1 MIFRFEE
8 PWVLLLLGLLP
19 LLGWWSWSRRRQSRA
34 SMTYSGVARAF
45 EANEGDERWLDLAPV
60 ALRLL
65 SLALLV
71 VALARPQTGV
81 TSETATAEGIDIV
94 LAQDVSTSMLAEDLP
109 PNRLEASKAVA
120 VDFIAGRPDDRI
132 GLVMFAGKAFTQAP
146 LTLDHS
152 VVSSLVAGLEAGVV
166 EDGTAVGM
174 GLATAIKRLHGS
186 EASSKV
192 VVLLT
197 DGRNNRGEID
207 PLTAAQM
214 ARALG
219 IRVYTIGAG
228 SDSPGAI
235 PDVFGR
241 LRRTAPEADM
251 DEESLRAIAE
261 ATGGRYYRATDQASL
276 AAVYDEI
283 DRLETTEML
292 VENFTQ
298 YGERFQGFLLAGL
311 ACLLFE
317 VALRRT
323 WLRTLP

>member
-1 MIFRFEE
+1 VIFRFEE
-8 PWVLLLLGLLP
+8 PWLLALLALLP
-19 LLGWWSWSRRRQSRA
+19 LLGWWSWSRRRRSRA
-34 SMTYSGVARAF
+34 SLTYPGVDRAF
-45 EANEGDERWLDLAPV
+45 DASGGEEKWLDLTPAI
-60 ALRLL
+60 LRLL
-65 SLALLV
+65 SLACFV
-71 VALARPQTGV
+71 VAFARPQTGV
-81 TSETATAEGIDIV
+81 TSETTTAEGIDIV

-109 PNRLEASKAVA
+109 PNRLEAAKAVA
-120 VDFIAGRPDDRI
+120 TDFVAGRHNDRI

-152 VVSSLVAGLEAGVV
+152 VVSSLIASLEAGLV

-186 EASSKV
+186 EAASKV

-214 ARALG
+214 AQALG

-228 SDSPGAI
+228 SEGSAPALDL
-235 PDVFGR
+235 FG
-241 LRRTAPEADM
+241 LRQRTGGEAEM
-251 DEESLRAIAE
+251 DEESLRAIAD
-261 ATGGRYYRATDQASL
+261 ATGGRYYRATDRASL

-298 YGERFQGFLLAGL
+298 YGERFQGFVLAGL
-311 ACLLFE
+311 ACLLLE
-317 VALRRT
+317 IALRRT

>member
-8 PWVLLLLGLLP
+8 PWFLALLALAP
-19 LLGWWSWSRRRQSRA
+19 LLGWWNWSRRRRFRA
-34 SMTYSGVARAF
+34 SMTYPGVDRAAEASGG
-45 EANEGDERWLDLAPV
+45 EEKWPDLAPAV
-60 ALRLL
+60 LRMA
-65 SLALLV
+65 SLACLV
-71 VALARPQTGV
+71 VAFARPQTGV

-109 PNRLEASKAVA
+109 PNRLEAAKAVA
-120 VDFIAGRPDDRI
+120 ADFIAGRPNDRI
-132 GLVMFAGKAFTQAP
+132 GLVIFAGKAFTQAP

-152 VVSSLVAGLEAGVV
+152 VVASLVAGLEAGIV

-174 GLATAIKRLHGS
+174 GLATAVKRLHGS
-186 EASSKV
+186 DASSKV

-214 ARALG
+214 AQALG
-219 IRVYTIGAG
+219 VRVYTIGAG
-228 SDSPGAI
+228 SDGPAPG
-235 PDVFGR
+235 PGVFR
-241 LRRTAPEADM
+241 LLQRPAGEAEM
-251 DEESLRAIAE
+251 DEESLRAIAD
-261 ATGGRYYRATDQASL
+261 ATGGRYYRATDRASL

-317 VALRRT
+317 IALRRT
-323 WLRTLP
+323 WMRTLP